1 MTTQG
6 LTASAEPQTGPRSPA
21 RFWATAY
28 TLLCLLTGTNL
39 PTPLYR
45 GYEREFGFSPLVVT
59 LIFAVY
65 VAALIPSLLIVGPLS
80 DSVGPRTVLLPSV
93 VLAALGSLAFA
104 LADDVGWLFAA
115 RLLQGLAVGAASG
128 ALTAALTELEPRGDR
143 GRAAL
148 VSTVVSV
155 GGLGAGPLIA
165 GLLAEYAPWP
175 YVLPY
180 ALEIVLLVPAAIT
193 MVTLPATRPTTR
205 RRPRRPTVPASM
217 RGLFL
222 SSGTAS
228 FLAFSVTGLFLS
240 LVPTYVTKLSG
251 SDNLALAGGA
261 VTLMLAC
268 SVLAQ
273 IAAAGRR
280 ALGIQVTGLVVL
292 AAGLVLL
299 AVAGGLSSL
308 PLLLA
313 ATVVGG
319 AGQGLAFLGALTEIN
334 RAAPQ
339 GRHADVLSSF
349 YVVVYLGVGVP
360 VIGVGL
366 LATTTGLLT
375 AVQVFAAL
383 VSALCL
389 PVAAVLFRKHMTGA
403 GNEDGEQG

>member
-1 MTTQG
+1 MPTQG
-6 LTASAEPQTGPRSPA
+6 LTAPAEPETAMRSPA

-28 TLLCLLTGTNL
+28 TLFCLLTGTNL

-65 VAALIPSLLIVGPLS
+65 VASLIPSLLIAGPLS
-80 DSVGPRTVLLPSV
+80 DSVGRRTVLVPAVL
-93 VLAALGSLAFA
+93 LAALGSLAFA

-128 ALTAALTELEPRGDR
+128 ALTAALTELEPGGDR

-148 VSTVVSV
+148 VSTVASV

-175 YVLPY
+175 YALPY

-193 MVTLPATRPTTR
+193 MVTLPAPRPTTR
-205 RRPRRPTVPASM
+205 RRPRRPTIPASM

-228 FLAFSVTGLFLS
+228 FLAFSVIGLFLS
-240 LVPTYVTKLSG
+240 LVPAYVTKLSG

-280 ALGIQVTGLVVL
+280 ALGMQITGLVVL

-308 PLLLA
+308 PLLLV

-366 LATTTGLLT
+366 LATTTGLLP
-375 AVQVFAAL
+375 AVRLFAAL

-389 PVAAVLFRKHMTGA
+389 LTAAALFRGHMTGRGA
-403 GNEDGEQG
+403 NGLP